1 MSIKPPEN
9 DKYYSRNVFT
19 EKDYSEHYDKV
30 FSVLMRYIDPEM
42 ASKWQ
47 VIDLGC
53 GLGGFGRKFLEMG
66 PDVVFIDGRS
76 ENIAD
81 LRADLPGAK
90 TFILD
95 VEKDPFPEQIKGVD
109 LVLCMG
115 LIYHTK
121 TPKLVLEKIAGIS
134 DNVCVET
141 NCLDHDGVA
150 LIHFEESTEPR
161 QFSLSGG
168 ACRPSPKWVEETLK
182 EVGFSFVKDI
192 SHKDANTEPRPGFPG
207 NIYDWEFQRTC
218 GWRRNECS
226 LRKLF
231 IASKS
236 IEESIFQFQM
246 I

>member
-9 DKYYSRNVFT
+9 DKYYSKNVFI
-19 EKDYSEHYDKV
+19 ENGYSERYDRV
-30 FSVLMRYIDPEM
+30 FSVLIRYINPEM
-42 ASKWQ
+42 VSKWQ
-47 VIDLGC
+47 IMDLGC
-53 GLGGFGRKFLEMG
+53 GLGGFGRKFLEVG
-66 PDVVFIDGRS
+66 GNVVFSDGRS

-81 LRADLPGAK
+81 LRADLPDAK
-90 TFILD
+90 TFIMD
-95 VEKDPFPEQIKGVD
+95 VEKDPFPEEIKGVD

-121 TPKLVLEKIAGIS
+121 IPKVVLEKIAGIS
-134 DNVCVET
+134 DNVCIET

-150 LIHFEESTEPR
+150 LIHFEESTEPH

-168 ACRPSPKWVEETLK
+168 ACRPSPKWVEDTLK

-192 SHKDANTEPRPGFPG
+192 SHKDANTEPRPHSPG
-207 NIYDWEFQRTC
+207 AIYDWEFQRTC

-236 IEESIFQFQM
+236 IEESIFNCE
-246 I
+246 